1 MSSALHAFLH
11 PVTFQ
16 EEKDFVVSTRFR
28 DEDGKVHPFRIRA
41 LTQEENERAVAL
53 SIHVVLKDG
62 AAVEKL
68 DSKEYSSRLMLAATL
83 EPNFAAT
90 ELCQCYGTMDPVE
103 VPARMLLAGEYA
115 RLSAEIMRISA
126 FDDTPAGEKAIEEA
140 VKN

>member
-16 EEKDFVVSTRFR
+16 QEKEILLSSRFR
-28 DEDGKVHPFRIRA
+28 DEDGTVHPFRIRA
-41 LTQEENERAVAL
+41 LTQEENERAAAL
-53 SIHVVLKDG
+53 STHVVLKDG

-68 DSKEYSSRLMLAATL
+68 DSKEYSSRLILAATL
-83 EPNFAAT
+83 DPNFAAT
-90 ELCQCYGTMDPVE
+90 ELCQHYGTMDPTE

-115 RLSAEIMRISA
+115 RLSAEIMNISA
-126 FDDTPAGEKAIEEA
+126 FDNTPAGEKAVEDA